1 MYAIIDVGA
10 RQHRVTAGD
19 TIRIDREVP
28 EGETN
33 VTFDRILLVGG
44 AGDARIGTPL
54 VAGAT
59 VTAEVLG
66 EARGPKIDIFKYKR
80 RKGYR
85 KRQGHRQTYTAV
97 KITAINV

>member
-1 MYAIIDVGA
+1 MYAIIDEGG

-44 AGDARIGTPL
+44 AGDARIGTPV

-85 KRQGHRQTYTAV
+85 RRQGHRQTYTAV

>member
-1 MYAIIDVGA
+1 MYAIIDEGG

-33 VTFDRILLVGG
+33 VTFDRVLLVGG
-44 AGDARIGTPL
+44 AGDARIGTPI

-85 KRQGHRQTYTAV
+85 RRQGHRQGYTAV

>member
-1 MYAIIDVGA
+1 MYAIIDEGG

-28 EGETN
+28 EGESN
-33 VTFDRILLVGG
+33 ITFDRVLLVGG
-44 AGDARIGTPL
+44 AGDARIGTPV

>member
-1 MYAIIDVGA
+1 MYAIIDEGG

-44 AGDARIGTPL
+44 AGDARIGAPL

>member
-1 MYAIIDVGA
+1 MYAIIDEGG

-44 AGDARIGTPL
+44 AGDGRIGTPV

>member
-1 MYAIIDVGA
+1 MYAIIDEGG

-19 TIRIDREVP
+19 MIRIDREVP

-33 VTFDRILLVGG
+33 VTFDRVLLVGG
-44 AGDARIGTPL
+44 AGDARIGAPL

>member
-1 MYAIIDVGA
+1 MYAIIDEGG

-44 AGDARIGTPL
+44 AGDARIGTPVL
-54 VAGAT
+54 AGAT

>member
-1 MYAIIDVGA
+1 MYAIIDEGG

-44 AGDARIGTPL
+44 AGDARIGTPV

>member
-1 MYAIIDVGA
+1 MYAIIDEGG

-33 VTFDRILLVGG
+33 VTFDRVLLVGG
-44 AGDARIGTPL
+44 AGDARIGSPL

>member
-1 MYAIIDVGA
+1 MYAIIDEGG

-44 AGDARIGTPL
+44 AGDARIGTPIL
-54 VAGAT
+54 AGAT

>member
-1 MYAIIDVGA
+1 MYAIIDEGA

-33 VTFDRILLVGG
+33 VTFDRVLLVGG
-44 AGDARIGTPL
+44 AGDARIGTPV